1 MIELP
6 GLVPNLH
13 PFIVHFSVALLLSST
28 AFLIAGRAFAAHPWA
43 ATLVH
48 AGRWN
53 LYLAAAF
60 AITSIGTG
68 WFAFLD
74 ARVDGAA
81 LETAILHRRTGA
93 LAWWLSLFAAIGVWR
108 TRERTPG
115 WIVLATLLVASC
127 SITVSALYGAQ
138 LVYRHGLGIERPRE
152 EPRMPVAEMWKPT
165 LAPAGRD
172 VGVGGQKR
180 NRALSERNQTSSMPS
195 MS

>member
-1 MIELP
+1 MQLP
-6 GLVPNLH
+6 TLIPNLH

-28 AFLIAGRAFAAHPWA
+28 VFLLAGRLFAAHAWA

-74 ARVDGAA
+74 ARVDAQA
-81 LETAILHRRTGA
+81 LQTAILHRRTGA
-93 LAWWLSLFAAIGVWR
+93 IAWWLSLFAAIGVWR
-108 TRERTPG
+108 TRQRMPG
-115 WIVLATLLVASC
+115 WIVLTTLIVASC
-127 SITVSALYGAQ
+127 SITMSALYGSQ

-152 EPRMPVAEMWKPT
+152 EPRMPVAQLP
-165 LAPAGRD
+165 
-172 VGVGGQKR
+172 V
-180 NRALSERNQTSSMPS
+180 ER
-195 MS
+195 